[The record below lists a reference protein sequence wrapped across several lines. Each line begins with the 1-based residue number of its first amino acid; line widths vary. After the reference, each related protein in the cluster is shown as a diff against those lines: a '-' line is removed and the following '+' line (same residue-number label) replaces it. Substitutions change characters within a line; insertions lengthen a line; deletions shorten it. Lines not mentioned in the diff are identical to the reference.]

1 MASKKGNFRFS
12 TKVMLLTLL
21 LSILPLLLIYYQM
34 TEHLKRMQ
42 VFMTNDAYSFAMTLE
57 KVLEEKS
64 IEERAEE
71 YAQRTSREYEYASTK
86 LLMTLLTLIVTV
98 SLLLMILARYFARRL
113 THSIESLAAGFKKW
127 DGMTP
132 MPVVVEGND
141 EIAELAHQFSMVT
154 DKVARLRAEA
164 AERQV
169 ALERADKELMK
180 FTLSLE
186 DQIDKR
192 TEKLQSALFKLR
204 TLDKTKDEFLTLITH
219 ELKTP
224 LTSISACAEALSG
237 HVELGDEAQKKFISI
252 IHDESERLTRL
263 INEVL
268 DYSRISAG
276 KLPIMFR
283 KIDLVRLVE
292 RSVLQQRPSAELKG
306 IRLEYFRPDPLDP
319 RLQEVRTDPDRIQQ
333 VMTNLLNNALKFTDE
348 GGRVRVKIDILGR
361 SEQGR
366 QTDFVQVQVSDSGIG
381 ISEEDRSKV
390 FERFAQAGKMEHHSE
405 GTGLG
410 MPIARGIIKEHG
422 GKIWFTSQK
431 EKGTTFYFT
440 LPLESTDKIEIGK
453 PEPGNVTGH
462 SETKG
467 DE

>member
-1 MASKKGNFRFS
+1 MSRKKSKIRFS
-12 TKVMLLTLL
+12 TKVMLVTLL

-34 TEHLKRMQ
+34 SDQLKRMQ
-42 VFMTNDAYSFAMTLE
+42 VFMTNDAHSFAMTLE
-57 KVLEEKS
+57 KVLEEES
-64 IEERAEE
+64 IEVRAHE
-71 YAQRTSREYEYASTK
+71 YAQRTSREYEYAATK
-86 LLMTLLTLIVTV
+86 LLMTLLTLIITV
-98 SLLLMILARYFARRL
+98 SLLLMVLARYFAHRL
-113 THSIESLAAGFKKW
+113 SLSIEILATSLKKW

-132 MPVVVEGND
+132 MPVFVEGND

-169 ALERADKELMK
+169 ALEKADRELMK

-186 DQIDKR
+186 EQIDKR
-192 TEKLQSALFKLR
+192 TEKLQNALQKLR

-237 HVELGDEAQKKFISI
+237 HVELGAEAKKKFISI
-252 IHDESERLTRL
+252 IRDESERLSRL

-268 DYSRISAG
+268 DYSRIAAG

-283 KIDLVRLVE
+283 KIDLIRLVE
-292 RSVLQQRPSAELKG
+292 RSVLQQRPSAEMKD

-319 RLQEVRTDPDRIQQ
+319 RLQKVRADPDRIQQ
-333 VMTNLLNNALKFTDE
+333 VMTNLLNNALKFTSE
-348 GGRVRVKIDILGR
+348 GGRVKVSLDILER

-366 QTDFVQVQVSDSGIG
+366 KTDFIQVQVGDTGIG
-381 ISEEDRSKV
+381 IAEEDRSKV

-410 MPIARGIIKEHG
+410 MPIAQGIIKEHG

-440 LPLESTDKIEIGK
+440 LPLESFGTSANEDNAII
-453 PEPGNVTGH
+453 
-462 SETKG
+462 SESDPPKTES